1 MIREQVESNRKIPK
15 RNSTRV
21 ETWRRKHCIV
31 PRSGFIIFLLL
42 VRLLIILG
50 WQEVVIPH
58 FPAHI
63 FTSNIPAVSARQAM
77 KFCRSIVLLG
87 LLAGPAYTFSILDF
101 SSKKRTSNHQHAYS
115 RGGYFN
121 VNDTLSTLSVTEL
134 KRLLSERGVDF
145 RDCLE
150 KRDLIERLKNS
161 EASSSRRASVP
172 MMGLSDH
179 EQLLIETFKRVSPSV
194 ANIKTTT
201 TATVQQGLRLR
212 SLEVPQGTGS
222 GFLWDDKGHVVTNYH
237 VISAGKRDGALPSSV
252 KVKLAGMAE
261 VLDADIVGFEPE
273 KDIAVL
279 KVRDR
284 RNLPRP
290 IDVGTS
296 NDLQVGQ
303 SVLAVGNPFGLDD
316 TLTTGI
322 VSALGRDVQ
331 GIGGRPIH
339 GCIQTDAA
347 INPGNSG
354 GPLLDSRGR
363 LIGVNTAI
371 YSPNG
376 AGNVGIGFAIPVDT
390 VRRVVNQIIM
400 YGKVRRPT
408 IGISIVDDRIARS
421 IGQQLGRPLEGCL
434 VAEVWPDSPAFA
446 AGLQATT
453 MSADGSIVLGDLV
466 IGVNGERVRQAE
478 DLISAIEEKN
488 EGERVTLSVLRKCDP
503 SQSETV
509 QVILTTRDE
518 LQKKPAENRSPRA
531 AQPRSIMR
539 PWQ

>member
-1 MIREQVESNRKIPK
+1 MKPHKS
-15 RNSTRV
+15 
-21 ETWRRKHCIV
+21 
-31 PRSGFIIFLLL
+31 
-42 VRLLIILG
+42 RLP
-50 WQEVVIPH
+50 VV
-58 FPAHI
+58 
-63 FTSNIPAVSARQAM
+63 V
-77 KFCRSIVLLG
+77 VLALF
-87 LLAGPAYTFSILDF
+87 AGPGNPFTAVPTVTSKGTSLQTRFY
-101 SSKKRTSNHQHAYS
+101 SSGS
-115 RGGYFN
+115 GGFQN
-121 VNDTLSTLSVTEL
+121 VNDTLDALSVTEL

-150 KRDLIERLKNS
+150 KRDLVDRLKNS
-161 EASSSRRASVP
+161 RASSSRQPTRP
-172 MMGLSDH
+172 LMDLSSH
-179 EQLLIETFKRVSPSV
+179 EQSLIETFKRVSPCV

-201 TATVQQGLRLR
+201 VVKAQDGLRLR

-237 VISAGKRDGALPSSV
+237 VISAGRKDGNLPTSV

-322 VSALGRDVQ
+322 VSALGRDVD

-371 YSPNG
+371 FSPNG

-390 VRRVVNQIIM
+390 VRRVVNQIIL
-400 YGKVRRPT
+400 YGKVVRPT
-408 IGISIVDDRIARS
+408 LGISVVDDRIVRN
-421 IGQQLGRPLEGCL
+421 IGQQLGRALEGCL
-434 VAEVWPDSPAFA
+434 VAEVMPNSPASM
-446 AGLQATT
+446 AGIQATSMNT
-453 MSADGSIVLGDLV
+453 DGSIVLGDL
-466 IGVNGERVRQAE
+466 IAGVNGERVRQAE

-488 EGERVTLSVLRKCDP
+488 DGETVSLSVLRKCDP
-503 SQSETV
+503 LRSQTIEVT
-509 QVILTTRDE
+509 LTTRDK
-518 LQKKPAENRSPRA
+518 LKKNINTPGHSATTKGSV
-531 AQPRSIMR
+531 MM

>member
-1 MIREQVESNRKIPK
+1 MKTCK
-15 RNSTRV
+15 NS
-21 ETWRRKHCIV
+21 IV
-31 PRSGFIIFLLL
+31 VLALL
-42 VRLLIILG
+42 VGLG
-50 WQEVVIPH
+50 YP
-58 FPAHI
+58 
-63 FTSNIPAVSARQAM
+63 FTAVPIACSKRMSHQTS
-77 KFCRSIVLLG
+77 F
-87 LLAGPAYTFSILDF
+87 Y
-101 SSKKRTSNHQHAYS
+101 SS
-115 RGGYFN
+115 GGFQN
-121 VNDTLSTLSVTEL
+121 VNDTFDALSVTEL

-150 KRDLIERLKNS
+150 KRDLVDRLRNS
-161 EASSSRRASVP
+161 SASSFRQPTTSL
-172 MMGLSDH
+172 MDLSAH
-179 EQLLIETFKRVSPSV
+179 EHSLIETFKRVSPCV

-201 TATVQQGLRLR
+201 VLQAQDGLRLR

-237 VISAGKRDGALPSSV
+237 VISAGRKDGALPSSV

-261 VLDADIVGFEPE
+261 VLDADIVGFESE

-279 KVRDR
+279 KVRNR
-284 RNLPRP
+284 HNLPRP

-322 VSALGRDVQ
+322 VSALGRDVD

-363 LIGVNTAI
+363 LVGVNTAI
-371 YSPNG
+371 FSPNG

-390 VRRVVNQIIM
+390 VRRVVNQIIL
-400 YGKVRRPT
+400 YGKVVRPT
-408 IGISIVDDRIARS
+408 LGVSVVDDRIVRN
-421 IGQQLGRPLEGCL
+421 IGQQLGRVLQGCL
-434 VAEVWPDSPAFA
+434 VAEVLPNSPALEV
-446 AGLQATT
+446 GIQATS
-453 MSADGSIVLGDLV
+453 MNSDGSIVLGDM
-466 IGVNGERVRQAE
+466 ITGVNGERVRQAE

-488 EGERVTLSVLRKCDP
+488 EGERVLLSVQRKCDP
-503 SQSETV
+503 FRSETIEV
-509 QVILTTRDE
+509 TLTTRDK
-518 LQKKPAENRSPRA
+518 LKQHTGTVTRSARRGPA
-531 AQPRSIMR
+531 MM

>member
-1 MIREQVESNRKIPK
+1 
-15 RNSTRV
+15 
-21 ETWRRKHCIV
+21 
-31 PRSGFIIFLLL
+31 
-42 VRLLIILG
+42 
-50 WQEVVIPH
+50 
-58 FPAHI
+58 
-63 FTSNIPAVSARQAM
+63 
-77 KFCRSIVLLG
+77 
-87 LLAGPAYTFSILDF
+87 
-101 SSKKRTSNHQHAYS
+101 
-115 RGGYFN
+115 
-121 VNDTLSTLSVTEL
+121 VNDTFDSLSVTEL
-134 KRLLSERGVDF
+134 KKLLSERGVDF

-150 KRDLIERLKNS
+150 KRDLIDRLKNS
-161 EASSSRRASVP
+161 KASSGRQPSKP
-172 MMGLSDH
+172 LMDLSAH
-179 EQLLIETFKRVSPSV
+179 EQSLIETFKRVSPCV

-201 TATVQQGLRLR
+201 VVQAQDGLRLR

-237 VISAGKRDGALPSSV
+237 VISAGRKNGALPSSV

-322 VSALGRDVQ
+322 VSALGRDVD

-371 YSPNG
+371 FSPNG

-390 VRRVVNQIIM
+390 VRRVVNQIIL
-400 YGKVRRPT
+400 YGKVVRPT
-408 IGISIVDDRIARS
+408 LGISVVDDRIVRN

-434 VAEVWPDSPAFA
+434 VAEVIPNSPARA
-446 AGLQATT
+446 AGIQATSMNT
-453 MSADGSIVLGDLV
+453 DGSIVLGDL
-466 IGVNGERVRQAE
+466 ITGVNGERVRQAE

-488 EGERVTLSVLRKCDP
+488 EGDRVSLSVLRKCDP
-503 SQSETV
+503 FRSERIDIT
-509 QVILTTRDE
+509 LTTRE
-518 LQKKPAENRSPRA
+518 KLKQNTVSPTRA
-531 AQPRSIMR
+531 ATRGSVMM

>member
-1 MIREQVESNRKIPK
+1 MTTRKVSI
-15 RNSTRV
+15 
-21 ETWRRKHCIV
+21 
-31 PRSGFIIFLLL
+31 LLL
-42 VRLLIILG
+42 
-50 WQEVVIPH
+50 
-58 FPAHI
+58 A
-63 FTSNIPAVSARQAM
+63 
-77 KFCRSIVLLG
+77 
-87 LLAGPAYTFSILDF
+87 LLAGPGYPFSVPTVA
-101 SSKKRTSNHQHAYS
+101 SKRTTQQTRYYS
-115 RGGYFN
+115 SGGFQT
-121 VNDTLSTLSVTEL
+121 VNDTFNFLSVTEL

-150 KRDLIERLKNS
+150 KRDLIDRLKNS
-161 EASSSRRASVP
+161 KASSSSSAGGSRQPSRP
-172 MMGLSDH
+172 LMDLSAH
-179 EQLLIETFKRVSPSV
+179 EQSLIETFKRVSPCV

-201 TATVQQGLRLR
+201 VVKAQDGLRLR
-212 SLEVPQGTGS
+212 SLEIPQGTGS
-222 GFLWDDKGHVVTNYH
+222 GFLWDDKGHIVTNYH
-237 VISAGKRDGALPSSV
+237 VISAGRKDGKLPSSV

-261 VLDADIVGFEPE
+261 VLEADIVGFEAE

-279 KVRDR
+279 RVKDR

-322 VSALGRDVQ
+322 VSALGRDVD

-371 YSPNG
+371 FSPNG

-390 VRRVVNQIIM
+390 VRRVVNQIIL
-400 YGKVRRPT
+400 YGKVVRPT
-408 IGISIVDDRIARS
+408 LGISIVDDRLVRN

-434 VAEVWPDSPAFA
+434 VAEVMPNSPARL
-446 AGLQATT
+446 AGIQATS
-453 MSADGSIVLGDLV
+453 MSSDGSVILGDL
-466 IGVNGERVRQAE
+466 ITGVNGERVRQAE

-488 EGERVTLSVLRKCDP
+488 EGDVVSLSVLRKCDP
-503 SQSETV
+503 FKSETI
-509 QVILTTRDE
+509 QVTLTTRDK
-518 LQKKPAENRSPRA
+518 LKTNTSTNTATPRA
-531 AQPRSIMR
+531 GTRGSVTM
-539 PWQ
+539 PW

>member
-1 MIREQVESNRKIPK
+1 MKIC
-15 RNSTRV
+15 S
-21 ETWRRKHCIV
+21 
-31 PRSGFIIFLLL
+31 
-42 VRLLIILG
+42 
-50 WQEVVIPH
+50 VI
-58 FPAHI
+58 A
-63 FTSNIPAVSARQAM
+63 
-77 KFCRSIVLLG
+77 LLG
-87 LLAGPAYTFSILDF
+87 LLVAPGYPFTIPTVSF
-101 SSKKRTSNHQHAYS
+101 KRPCHHGLSYASTGFEY
-115 RGGYFN
+115 
-121 VNDTLSTLSVTEL
+121 VTDTLNSLSVTEL
-134 KRLLSERGVDF
+134 KRLLSDRGVDF

-150 KRDLIERLKNS
+150 KRDLIERLKKS
-161 EASSSRRASVP
+161 QASSSRQASVP
-172 MMGLSDH
+172 TSGLSDH
-179 EQLLIETFKRVSPSV
+179 EQSLIDTFKRVSPSV

-201 TATVQQGLRLR
+201 VVQAQQGLRLK
-212 SLEVPQGTGS
+212 SLEIPQGTGS

-237 VISAGKRDGALPSSV
+237 VLSAGKKDGALPTSV
-252 KVKLAGMAE
+252 KVKLAGMAD
-261 VLDADIVGFEPE
+261 VLDATIVGVEPE

-279 KVRDR
+279 KIRDT

-303 SVLAVGNPFGLDD
+303 SVMAVGNPFGLDD

-322 VSALGRDVQ
+322 VSALGRDVN

-371 YSPNG
+371 FSPNG

-408 IGISIVDDRIARS
+408 LGISIVDDRIVRN

-434 VAEVWPDSPAFA
+434 VAEVWPNSPALV

-453 MSADGSIVLGDLV
+453 MNTDGSIALGDLV
-466 IGVNGERVRQAE
+466 TGVNGERVRQAE

-488 EGERVTLSVLRKCDP
+488 EGERITLSVLRKCDTFR
-503 SQSETV
+503 SETIDV
-509 QVILTTRDE
+509 TLTTRDK
-518 LQKKPAENRSPRA
+518 LKQKPTGSQKSSVAT
-531 AQPRSIMR
+531 PRSNMR

>member
-1 MIREQVESNRKIPK
+1 
-15 RNSTRV
+15 
-21 ETWRRKHCIV
+21 
-31 PRSGFIIFLLL
+31 
-42 VRLLIILG
+42 
-50 WQEVVIPH
+50 
-58 FPAHI
+58 
-63 FTSNIPAVSARQAM
+63 M
-77 KFCRSIVLLG
+77 KACTTTAILG
-87 LLAGPAYTFSILDF
+87 LLIGPGCTFTIPTLTP
-101 SSKKRTSNHQHAYS
+101 KRTTLHQHFYS
-115 RGGYFN
+115 TDGDAFVN
-121 VNDTLSTLSVTEL
+121 VGETLGSLSVTEL

-150 KRDLIERLKNS
+150 KRDLIQRLKGS
-161 EASSSRRASVP
+161 EASNIRQGNVP
-172 MMGLSDH
+172 MTGLSDN
-179 EQLLIETFKRVSPSV
+179 EQSLISTFKRVSPSV

-201 TATVQQGLRLR
+201 IVQAQQGLRLR

-237 VISAGKRDGALPSSV
+237 VLSAGKRDGTLPSSV

-261 VLDADIVGFEPE
+261 VLDADIVGVEPE
-273 KDIAVL
+273 KDIGVL

-284 RNLPRP
+284 RNLPTP
-290 IDVGTS
+290 IDIGTS
-296 NDLQVGQ
+296 NDLQVAQ

-322 VSALGRDVQ
+322 VSALGRDVS

-371 YSPNG
+371 FSPNG

-400 YGKVRRPT
+400 HGKVQRAT
-408 IGISIVDDRIARS
+408 LGISIVDDRIVRN
-421 IGQQLGRPLEGCL
+421 IGQQLGRTLEGCL
-434 VAEVWPDSPAFA
+434 VAEVWPDSPALV
-446 AGLQATT
+446 AGIKATT
-453 MSADGSIVLGDLV
+453 MNSDGSIALGDLV
-466 IGVNGERVRQAE
+466 TGVDGERVRQAE
-478 DLISAIEEKN
+478 DLISAIEERN
-488 EGERVTLSVLRKCDP
+488 EGERVTLSVLHQGDP
-503 SQSETV
+503 LRSESIGVTLTSRDKLKQSSDRT
-509 QVILTTRDE
+509 
-518 LQKKPAENRSPRA
+518 PRA
-531 AQPRSIMR
+531 AAPRSPMR

>member
-1 MIREQVESNRKIPK
+1 MTTNKI
-15 RNSTRV
+15 S
-21 ETWRRKHCIV
+21 I
-31 PRSGFIIFLLL
+31 LLL
-42 VRLLIILG
+42 
-50 WQEVVIPH
+50 
-58 FPAHI
+58 A
-63 FTSNIPAVSARQAM
+63 
-77 KFCRSIVLLG
+77 
-87 LLAGPAYTFSILDF
+87 LLAGPGYPFSVPTVA
-101 SSKKRTSNHQHAYS
+101 SKRTSQQTRFYS
-115 RGGYFN
+115 SGGFQN
-121 VNDTLSTLSVTEL
+121 VKDTFDSLSVTEL

-150 KRDLIERLKNS
+150 KRDLIDRLKNS
-161 EASSSRRASVP
+161 KASSSSNNNSRQP
-172 MMGLSDH
+172 TQPLMDLSAH
-179 EQLLIETFKRVSPSV
+179 EQSLIETFKRVSPCV

-201 TATVQQGLRLR
+201 VVTAQDGLRLR
-212 SLEVPQGTGS
+212 SLEIPQGTGS

-237 VISAGKRDGALPSSV
+237 VISAGRKDGNLPSSV

-261 VLDADIVGFEPE
+261 VLEADIVGFEPE

-279 KVRDR
+279 RVRDR

-322 VSALGRDVQ
+322 VSALGRDVD

-371 YSPNG
+371 FSPNG

-390 VRRVVNQIIM
+390 VRRVVNQIIL
-400 YGKVRRPT
+400 YGKVVRPT
-408 IGISIVDDRIARS
+408 LGISIVDDRLVRN
-421 IGQQLGRPLEGCL
+421 IGQQLGRTLEGCL
-434 VAEVWPDSPAFA
+434 VAEVMANSPAKL
-446 AGLQATT
+446 AGIQATS
-453 MSADGSIVLGDLV
+453 MNSDGTIVLGDL
-466 IGVNGERVRQAE
+466 ITGVNGERVRQAE
-478 DLISAIEEKN
+478 DLISAIEEKS
-488 EGERVTLSVLRKCDP
+488 EGEVVSLSVLRKCDP
-503 SQSETV
+503 FKSESIRVT
-509 QVILTTRDE
+509 LTTRDK
-518 LQKKPAENRSPRA
+518 LKTSTNTNTATRA
-531 AQPRSIMR
+531 GTRGSVSI